1 MSLHQHS
8 GYRLHGTP
16 LGARMDETEKYK
28 QRLEAIAEKRR
39 LQEEQDR
46 ARRDLEDEKLRLQQL
61 KRKSLRD
68 QWLMEGAPLSPASP
82 DAQSPRSP
90 LWGSQAQE
98 IEKRIDKLQSENQQL
113 TEEEEKLKE
122 QMEGGQIEAVKVAE
136 AGAEMALDA
145 VVQNGEKN
153 TLGLGTAKDEVKT
166 SQSALLEE
174 TTAVLT
180 NGGGDIEVDTDHDTQ
195 PTTNGAVVA
204 SEDVINMKLEPGL
217 CLGVSEAEPGQVP
230 NVKINKE
237 DEEEEEGTLV
247 MRAERVIITD
257 EGDDVP
263 EDLTPQEN
271 EQETVQPEETP
282 LLIPEAGQEG
292 VEVLEAVE
300 GVVKAEAA
308 PETFTQPEE
317 EIEATEPTAEAQPE
331 TGDED
336 MQGGV
341 KINGDGETEAEGQD
355 KESEDPTSLQVQSP
369 ASALE
374 GTTVASVP
382 VYSEA
387 QPSSLTPELEAEGE
401 TAAEGAEAALKAQE
415 PAILPGQF
423 QEVPLAEPQE
433 NQRTEARLGE
443 QEPLLSQAKA
453 PDTQAEPAAAAA
465 AAASTETHSPTRA
478 NQGKETEAPKHK
490 TCQCCSVM

>member
-1 MSLHQHS
+1 
-8 GYRLHGTP
+8 
-16 LGARMDETEKYK
+16 MDETEKYK

-68 QWLMEGAPLSPASP
+68 QWLMEGAPLSPTSP

-122 QMEGGQIEAVKVAE
+122 QIEGGQTEAVKVAE

-153 TLGLGTAKDEVKT
+153 TLGLAEDEVKT

-230 NVKINKE
+230 NVNINKE
-237 DEEEEEGTLV
+237 EEEEEEGTLV
-247 MRAERVIITD
+247 MRAERVIIID

-271 EQETVQPEETP
+271 EQETAQPEETP

-336 MQGGV
+336 MQAVV

-433 NQRTEARLGE
+433 NQRTEARPGE

-453 PDTQAEPAAAAA
+453 PDTQAEPAAAA